1 MSEPTVRLWPERYE
15 AEGVDGLFGKP
26 HPGKG
31 PVHGGKVHARILALS
46 RQSPPREL
54 GVTHW
59 SSRLLAGYLRREGV
73 TVSHVFVADVW
84 RDNGLRPWQQGTFRL
99 STDPRFEEKVTDIV
113 GLYLAP
119 PEGAVVLCVD
129 EKSQVQALDRTQPL
143 LPMTFDKQEKRTHD
157 YVRHGTT
164 TLFAALNVG
173 TGEVTAACRAQHRA
187 VEFLDFLETVEEKYR
202 GRETHVVLDNFST
215 HSTAAVKE
223 WLTDHPEFH
232 FHFTPVSGTF
242 MNQVETWFGVI
253 TKQAIRRGTF
263 KSVAHLIGRINDYVA
278 NWNGDCKPFTWTA
291 DAASILAKVKF
302 IESQVRAITGHS
314 CLHWVRRRAVR
325 LEGIRE
331 SGQDFDGADGQTHFS
346 AAPCPHATAQPIPA
360 RVTSRCSPARGP
372 CGRLLAGAV
381 DSGESRLRE
390 ATSVST
396 AATAFLS
403 SDHSRCSGE

>member
-84 RDNGLRPWQQGTFRL
+84 RDNGLRPWQQGTFKL

-187 VEFLDFLETVEEKYR
+187 VEFLDF
-202 GRETHVVLDNFST
+202 
-215 HSTAAVKE
+215 
-223 WLTDHPEFH
+223 H
-232 FHFTPVSGTF
+232 FHFTPVSGSF

-263 KSVAHLIGRINDYVA
+263 NSVAHLIGRINDYVA
-278 NWNGDCKPFTWTA
+278 NCNSDCKPFTWTA
-291 DAASILAKVKF
+291 GTASILAKVKF
-302 IESQVRAITGHS
+302 IESQVRAITGHYPNDILS
-314 CLHWVRRRAVR
+314 FGKGDQLRTR
-325 LEGIRE
+325 LIRQHSALDNRHE
-331 SGQDFDGADGQTHFS
+331 HSIAEISHRIRTVSYTHLTL
-346 AAPCPHATAQPIPA
+346 PT
-360 RVTSRCSPARGP
+360 
-372 CGRLLAGAV
+372 
-381 DSGESRLRE
+381 
-390 ATSVST
+390 
-396 AATAFLS
+396 
-403 SDHSRCSGE
+403 

>member
-1 MSEPTVRLWPERYE
+1 MTVVERGVLTDEARAELVALSKGKDVVGVVALRARIVLWWNEGRSAREIVSLSGMSEPTVRLWPERYE

-59 SSRLLAGYLRREGV
+59 SSRLLASYLRREGV

-84 RDNGLRPWQQGTFRL
+84 RDNGLRPWQQGTFKL

-129 EKSQVQALDRTQPL
+129 EKSPVQALDRTQPL

-223 WLTDHPEFH
+223 WLTDHPDFH
-232 FHFTPVSGTF
+232 FHFTPVSGSF

-278 NWNGDCKPFTWTA
+278 NWNSDCKPFTWTA

-302 IESQVRAITGHS
+302 IESQVRAITGH
-314 CLHWVRRRAVR
+314 
-325 LEGIRE
+325 
-331 SGQDFDGADGQTHFS
+331 
-346 AAPCPHATAQPIPA
+346 
-360 RVTSRCSPARGP
+360 
-372 CGRLLAGAV
+372 
-381 DSGESRLRE
+381 
-390 ATSVST
+390 
-396 AATAFLS
+396 
-403 SDHSRCSGE
+403 

>member
-1 MSEPTVRLWPERYE
+1 M
-15 AEGVDGLFGKP
+15 
-26 HPGKG
+26 
-31 PVHGGKVHARILALS
+31 
-46 RQSPPREL
+46 
-54 GVTHW
+54 
-59 SSRLLAGYLRREGV
+59 
-73 TVSHVFVADVW
+73 SHVFVADVW
-84 RDNGLRPWQQGTFRL
+84 RDNGLRPWQQGTFKL

-223 WLTDHPEFH
+223 WLTDHPDFH
-232 FHFTPVSGTF
+232 FHFTPVSGSF

-263 KSVAHLIGRINDYVA
+263 KSVADLIGRINDYVA
-278 NWNGDCKPFTWTA
+278 NRNSDCKPFTWTA
-291 DAASILAKVKF
+291 D
-302 IESQVRAITGHS
+302 
-314 CLHWVRRRAVR
+314 
-325 LEGIRE
+325 
-331 SGQDFDGADGQTHFS
+331 
-346 AAPCPHATAQPIPA
+346 
-360 RVTSRCSPARGP
+360 
-372 CGRLLAGAV
+372 
-381 DSGESRLRE
+381 
-390 ATSVST
+390 
-396 AATAFLS
+396 
-403 SDHSRCSGE
+403 